1 MVTVNLMFNND
12 IFRSL
17 LVNVYLCDYSFSYKK
32 IHNIKYSNDSS
43 VVGLVNF

>member
-17 LVNVYLCDYSFSYKK
+17 LVNVYLCDYIVSRIKK
-32 IHNIKYSNDSS
+32 YITLNIQMTRRWL
-43 VVGLVNF
+43 G